1 MVPEEYLPTLAE
13 VGITIAGFTGLI
25 VTVRRNQSVAWSE
38 QEQFRIIATIVICLS
53 TVLCSSLP
61 FALSGL
67 PVESH
72 TKWSVPLLIS
82 STTIFAL
89 LGLML
94 RRILFGG
101 FVIIAPWITWPLML
115 FMGVLALASFTSG
128 LGLIL
133 PYSPG
138 LLVLQLSVSLF
149 ASAVTLIATLAIV
162 VRNENEAK

>member
-1 MVPEEYLPTLAE
+1 VIPEEYLPTIAE

-25 VTVRRNQSVAWSE
+25 VTVRRNPSVPWSK
-38 QEQFRIIATIVICLS
+38 QEQFRIIATIAICLT

-67 PVESH
+67 PVEPQ

-82 STTIFAL
+82 STTILAL